1 MTIAVA
7 LILYALAFAAGA
19 GYELKA
25 GRHENK
31 LSGEKYV

>member
-19 GYELKA
+19 GYELAK
-25 GRHENK
+25 GDPHEPT
-31 LSGEKYV
+31 

>member
-1 MTIAVA
+1 MGLTVA

-25 GRHENK
+25 ERLENNRRR
-31 LSGEKYV
+31 

>member
-19 GYELKA
+19 GYELMEE
-25 GRHENK
+25 GRTT
-31 LSGEKYV
+31 